1 MFFFNE
7 HIYKVAQQSYSVST
21 RHHSKLICFPTMSA
35 CGSSSMIHVFMV
47 LLWQLKALGLAKER
61 AQTKSKNLTK
71 ATIFHQ
77 PSVFVV

>member
-1 MFFFNE
+1 MNT
-7 HIYKVAQQSYSVST
+7 ST
-21 RHHSKLICFPTMSA
+21 KFHNSHTQCVQDHHSELICFPTMSA
-35 CGSSSMIHVFMV
+35 CGSSCVINVFMA

-71 ATIFHQ
+71 ATNFHQ